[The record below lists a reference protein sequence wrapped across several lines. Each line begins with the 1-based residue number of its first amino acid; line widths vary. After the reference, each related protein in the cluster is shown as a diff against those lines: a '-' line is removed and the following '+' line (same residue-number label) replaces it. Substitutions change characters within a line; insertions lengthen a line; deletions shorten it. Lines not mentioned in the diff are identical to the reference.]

1 MNLKWELIKKG
12 AEEGLEVLKEGVS
25 VASKTSKILKKEV
38 ELSSIQIH
46 VRKAFIRLGSL
57 AYEFHSEGGEDIYGD
72 EEVKGLI
79 AQIEGHKHKVRKIE
93 TEIETILRQERLLQR
108 LRKVL
113 LCSNSEVCF

>member
-25 VASKTSKILKKEV
+25 VANKTGKILGREV
-38 ELSSIQIH
+38 ELTSIQNH
-46 VRKAFIRLGSL
+46 TRKAFIRLGSL
-57 AYEFHSEGGEDIYGD
+57 AYEFHFKGEEDFYGN

-79 AQIEGHKHKVRKIE
+79 AQIEGHKIRVQEIE

-108 LRKVL
+108 LRSVL
-113 LCSNSEVCF
+113 LCPPSEVCF